1 MGLGAEARSIDARFE
16 FVILFTPMGPPVD
29 SEPTPIDNRQLEA
42 TGAAVGLGC
51 SIVVT
56 LVGLIAGG
64 AALDRLLG
72 TGPTLTLIGVGLALI
87 AAAYELYELARV
99 GRSDRAPGPLGRQIA
114 KVTAGRAGKSVTGPA
129 ADRAENARMDGEE

>member
-1 MGLGAEARSIDARFE
+1 MSVPARSALDTLD
-16 FVILFTPMGPPVD
+16 FVILFTPMGPPMN
-29 SEPTPIDNRQLEA
+29 SEPTPGDRRQLEA
-42 TGAAVGLGC
+42 TGAAIGLGC

-64 AALDRLLG
+64 AALDRLFG

-99 GRSDRAPGPLGRQIA
+99 GRADRPPGPLGRRIA
-114 KVTAGRAGKSVTGPA
+114 TFSANRAKNAAKNPAAGREEDV
-129 ADRAENARMDGEE
+129 RMDGEE